1 MNINIVCKCSSII
14 RIILILIRVLRLL
27 IRFATSFDSRIHR
40 QYSQCGFDLNQDKKT
55 ADSTMITMILTKFID
70 DNRSIES
77 APE

>member
-1 MNINIVCKCSSII
+1 M
-14 RIILILIRVLRLL
+14 RIILILIRSVLPLL

>member
-1 MNINIVCKCSSII
+1 MFIYHYI
-14 RIILILIRVLRLL
+14 RMRIILIRVLRLL

-40 QYSQCGFDLNQDKKT
+40 QYSLCGFDLNQDKKT